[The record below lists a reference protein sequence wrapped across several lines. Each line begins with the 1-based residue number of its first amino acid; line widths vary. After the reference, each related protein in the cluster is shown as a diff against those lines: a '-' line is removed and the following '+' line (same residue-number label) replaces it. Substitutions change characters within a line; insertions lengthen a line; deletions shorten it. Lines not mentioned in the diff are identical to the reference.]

1 MPLRSRGADLSV
13 AVPGNEQNTL
23 IKHIIGNKND
33 GFHSD
38 TLYSLLRELEIDV
51 DHATYIFPEAS
62 DLDVIFTAGGV
73 ANVFGAWAVVQDNDV
88 PANTLASRFTGE
100 AHISSV
106 LIEQASIIDEVHMLE
121 ISYGAANTL
130 VTPIRLISGE
140 RVFLPPIQQMR
151 VRARIVPAGEA
162 IYYRMMA
169 ETAGAVIRVS
179 FRYHFH

>member
-13 AVPGNEQNTL
+13 AVPGNEHNTL

-33 GFHSD
+33 GFYSN
-38 TLYSLLRELEIDV
+38 TLYSLLRELELEAE
-51 DHATYIFPEAS
+51 HETFIFPEAS
-62 DLDVIFTAGGV
+62 DLDVVWTAGGV
-73 ANVFGAWAVVQDNDV
+73 ANVIGAWAAIQDNDA
-88 PANTLASRFTGE
+88 PANTLASRFTSE

-106 LIEQASIIDEVHMLE
+106 LIEQASIVDELYMLE
-121 ISYGAANTL
+121 ISYGASNTI
-130 VTPIRLISGE
+130 VTPIRFISGE

-151 VRARIVPAGEA
+151 VRAAIVPAGEP

-169 ETAGAVIRVS
+169 ETADAVIRVS